1 MQPLPLEF
9 LVPVGALESV
19 AGLLPLVIFVLVL
32 VNFGLRVLAQRSY
45 ESAAEEGDDDE
56 ALSRYLPL
64 EAVNVLLVLLSFAYL
79 VVHPHAGMVLSVL
92 VLGMVLSDFF
102 EYEARRVEARNGM
115 ELERPN
121 SSIVMSVLVFLYAA
135 FESVFFL
142 IQPYWTQII

>member
-9 LVPVGALESV
+9 LVPVGTLESV
-19 AGLLPLVIFVLVL
+19 AELLPFVILVL
-32 VNFGLRVLAQRSY
+32 VIADIGLRMLAQRSY
-45 ESAAEEGDDDE
+45 ESDAERGDDDE

-64 EAVNVLLVLLSFAYL
+64 EAANLLLVALSFAFT
-79 VVHPHAGMVLSVL
+79 VVEPHAGVVLSVL

-121 SSIVMSVLVFLYAA
+121 SAIVASVLVFLYAG

-142 IQPYWTQII
+142 IQPYWTQIV